1 MSYKIAMDEGFK
13 PNVYAD
19 SNDLK
24 ITGRKPVNTI
34 GIGLNLDETGN

>member
-1 MSYKIAMDEGFK
+1 MSFKIAMDEGFK

-24 ITGRKPVNTI
+24 ITGR
-34 GIGLNLDETGN
+34 